1 MTPFQNQANDDDLHE
16 LMAIAVLCGQRNVKA
31 EVLPIYDAWALA
43 YPRDAL
49 GAIGQGLAMIAR
61 GEMREGYRLI
71 NDAAEGAETRSDQA
85 RDVRQS
91 IKENVAA
98 LAAQ

>member
-1 MTPFQNQANDDDLHE
+1 MAPFQNNADDDDLHE

-31 EVLPIYDAWALA
+31 EVLSIYDAWAEA

-49 GAIGQGLAMIAR
+49 GPIGQGLAMIAR

-71 NDAAEGAETRSDQA
+71 DVAADGAETRAEQA
-85 RDVRQS
+85 QDVRRS

-98 LAAQ
+98 LATQ